1 MTTRLGLF
9 VLVLLLAGGTVTSAQ
24 TARTGGVMR
33 QKLAHAQKILEALT
47 TSNHA
52 LLARESEALSGIAAS
67 PTWNELRTPE
77 LRGYTDRF
85 LKAVADLD
93 AAAKRRDLDAA
104 ATTYNTLVTT
114 CYQCHRHLKDSRIAT
129 AKGQ

>member
-1 MTTRLGLF
+1 MRTRFGL
-9 VLVLLLAGGTVTSAQ
+9 LVLALAVAGTAASAQ

-33 QKLAHAQKILEALT
+33 QKLAHTQKILEALT
-47 TSNHA
+47 TSNQT
-52 LLARESEALSGIAAS
+52 LLSRESEALSGIAAS
-67 PTWNELRTPE
+67 PAWNELRTPE

-104 ATTYNTLVTT
+104 ATGYNSLVTT
-114 CYQCHRHLKDSRIAT
+114 CYQCHRHLKDSRIAN
-129 AKGQ
+129 ARGE

>member
-1 MTTRLGLF
+1 MRTRLGLF
-9 VLVLLLAGGTVTSAQ
+9 ALVILLAGGVITSAQ

-33 QKLAHAQKILEALT
+33 QKLGHTQKLLEALT
-47 TSNHA
+47 TSNQA

-67 PTWNELRTPE
+67 PAWNELRTPE

-93 AAAKRRDLDAA
+93 AAAKRRDLDTA
-104 ATTYNTLVTT
+104 ATSYNTLITT
-114 CYQCHRHLKDSRIAT
+114 CYQCHRHMKDSRIAK